1 MINRLLWF
9 AVWIIL
15 SKNTLYKLNW
25 VTLNRSNF
33 GDLNVCSMFIYHREM
48 VVLNLIIVLMIET
61 IGNGLLALLIIYERF
76 IEDPQKRTVNNQLIS
91 HLCGWLI
98 INNLIGAPIV
108 MYGIRVSGVG
118 KSFLLINLNANL
130 VYTLIFNRDKYI

>member
-130 VYTLIFNRDKYI
+130 VYNF

>member
-1 MINRLLWF
+1 MLL
-9 AVWIIL
+9 
-15 SKNTLYKLNW
+15 Y
-25 VTLNRSNF
+25 
-33 GDLNVCSMFIYHREM
+33 YREM

-118 KSFLLINLNANL
+118 KSFLLINLN
-130 VYTLIFNRDKYI
+130 VRDKYNDWPYAQ